1 MPTSFRLLAP
11 LVALLLLTG
20 CASNYYN
27 VPRESFEKKVRVLG
41 VAPIFVDTES
51 DIRHPDRE
59 ALIGIVKEYN
69 RKNEREMVRRLKE
82 SGAFFTVALLDSDA
96 DQLFSGIFSRREQRD
111 DGGIIYNKYFFKDG
125 DIQEL
130 LRKNGLDAILLMVV
144 SGINKQDTQ
153 FSSNLLSRLETGY
166 NSLIMTGQ
174 VLDSERTILW
184 EYPNFRRTPLSMT
197 DLLGLQYPDFDEAT
211 ANLSDKV
218 EVKFKTIPGIT
229 RAFLR
234 KDKDILL
241 REQPVSA
248 IYSDV
253 FSDMVKTLAPGKG
266 FFSDWGKSEPA
277 APSR

>member
-1 MPTSFRLLAP
+1 
-11 LVALLLLTG
+11 
-20 CASNYYN
+20 
-27 VPRESFEKKVRVLG
+27 
-41 VAPIFVDTES
+41 VDTES

-69 RKNEREMVRRLKE
+69 RKNEREVVRRLKE

-96 DQLFSGIFSRREQRD
+96 DQLFSSIFSRREQRD
-111 DGGIIYNKYFFKDG
+111 DGGIVYNKYFYKDG

-144 SGINKQDTQ
+144 SGVNKQDTR

-166 NSLIMTGQ
+166 NSLIMTAQ

-197 DLLGLQYPDFDEAT
+197 DLLALQYPDFDEAA

-229 RAFLR
+229 RAFLK

-248 IYSDV
+248 IYGEV
-253 FSDMVKTLAPGKG
+253 FSDMVKTLAPGNG
-266 FFSDWGKSEPA
+266 FFSSWWKSEPA
-277 APSR
+277 TPSR